1 MKKLLVLFFLA
12 PLLVAGC
19 AGMNVEFRFKE
30 NHTYDTRVEIVAD
43 EALAGD
49 EASIRAWQIAYVFPI
64 ISHLYRRET
73 SSYEEDYSTYVVHSF
88 SAENLSLDHLKD
100 NPLLRFFQGEGG
112 EFVFESTIPQI
123 VKEVTEENKDE
134 VILTLTVVMPRE
146 IDIANTTSVQENTA
160 TWKIT
165 REMLTKGVTFKAM
178 TK

>member
-1 MKKLLVLFFLA
+1 MRK
-12 PLLVAGC
+12 
-19 AGMNVEFRFKE
+19 
-30 NHTYDTRVEIVAD
+30 
-43 EALAGD
+43 
-49 EASIRAWQIAYVFPI
+49 
-64 ISHLYRRET
+64 
-73 SSYEEDYSTYVVHSF
+73 DYSTYVVHSF
-88 SAENLSLDHLKD
+88 SAGNLSLDHFKD

-134 VILTLTVVMPRE
+134 VVLTLTVVMPRE